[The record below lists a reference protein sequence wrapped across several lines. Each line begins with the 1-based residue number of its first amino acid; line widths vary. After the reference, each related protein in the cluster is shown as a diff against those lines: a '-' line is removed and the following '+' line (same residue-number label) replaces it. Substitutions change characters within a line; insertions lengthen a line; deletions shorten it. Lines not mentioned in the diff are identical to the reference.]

1 MNVLHPSLSKSF
13 ALNICSKDPMKNST
27 LGYFCKITY
36 SQMHCKFQP
45 WCLFGIWL
53 LCSVLWFDFFYP
65 HITSHVLFAKSFKH
79 LRRTGLC
86 KLEKYTFLWF
96 KKRVF
101 YFWWEIQVSSSKKYV
116 KFLSCG
122 YHFPSYISRLN
133 LINLNSLF
141 KIVTRE
147 VVSSW

>member
-1 MNVLHPSLSKSF
+1 MIWANKKDFIFRQGNCTMNVLHPSLSKSF

-79 LRRTGLC
+79 LRRKGLR
-86 KLEKYTFLWF
+86 KSEKYTSLWF
-96 KKRVF
+96 LKKRLL
-101 YFWWEIQVSSSKKYV
+101 YLMGGKYKWILPKNMLSSSLV
-116 KFLSCG
+116 GIISLRRFL
-122 YHFPSYISRLN
+122 L
-133 LINLNSLF
+133 
-141 KIVTRE
+141 
-147 VVSSW
+147 